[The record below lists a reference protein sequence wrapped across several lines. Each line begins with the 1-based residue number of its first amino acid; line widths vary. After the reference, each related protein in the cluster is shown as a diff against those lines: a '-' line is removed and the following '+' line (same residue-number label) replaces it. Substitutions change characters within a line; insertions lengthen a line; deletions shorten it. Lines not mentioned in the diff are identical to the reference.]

1 MRIGV
6 FRSFRQIAR
15 HHSRG
20 QNRFR
25 ICLRTLIAKTTS
37 LCYSEP
43 NIIGSAQYI
52 ASIKDAVYSSDAL
65 ELGTDP
71 AFPRRDETGNE
82 GSNALY
88 RTLILKANKYNGI
101 FGSSDTVQ
109 PAGLYAQ
116 MLIRAYQA

>member
-1 MRIGV
+1 M

-37 LCYSEP
+37 LCYSVVP

>member
-1 MRIGV
+1 MR
-6 FRSFRQIAR
+6 SYAYTQ
-15 HHSRG
+15 
-20 QNRFR
+20 
-25 ICLRTLIAKTTS
+25 S
-37 LCYSEP
+37 LPCYSVRP

>member
-1 MRIGV
+1 MIEPDKWPKSATGL
-6 FRSFRQIAR
+6 S
-15 HHSRG
+15 
-20 QNRFR
+20 
-25 ICLRTLIAKTTS
+25 AK
-37 LCYSEP
+37 P
-43 NIIGSAQYI
+43 PFIIR
-52 ASIKDAVYSSDAL
+52 SDAL

>member
-1 MRIGV
+1 M
-6 FRSFRQIAR
+6 FA
-15 HHSRG
+15 HSPKIFG
-20 QNRFR
+20 
-25 ICLRTLIAKTTS
+25 TTE
-37 LCYSEP
+37 Y
-43 NIIGSAQYI
+43 
-52 ASIKDAVYSSDAL
+52 AVYSSDAL

-82 GSNALY
+82 GSKALY